1 VSINPLATFDCLYLG
16 SRLQRQIGGFS
27 AGELHL
33 FSYLACLLSLYNGQ
47 PQANWGYA
55 YVGTELGAPFSVDIH
70 NVIKSLLQW
79 GYFIQAEDRMEM
91 SEISRQ
97 QLAELSTQQLYENRL
112 PSLKAAGASTLAFSI
127 GTVRE
132 AMGQEPQLHR
142 AKAVP
147 LSRNLLEDTGL
158 DELYSQFAIL
168 REALGAEPTDLRS
181 SAVTWLTALFTT
193 SQENAVS
200 AT

>member
-1 VSINPLATFDCLYLG
+1 LG
-16 SRLQRQIGGFS
+16 SRLERQIGGFS
-27 AGELHL
+27 TGELHL
-33 FSYLACLLSLYNGQ
+33 FSYLACLLWLYNGQ
-47 PQANWGYA
+47 PQADWGYA
-55 YVGTELGAPFSVDIH
+55 YVGTELGAPFSVDVH
-70 NVIKSLLQW
+70 NVTKSLLQW
-79 GYFIQAEDRMEM
+79 GYFTQAENRMEM

-112 PSLKAAGASTLAFSI
+112 PCLKAAGASTLAFSI

-147 LSRNLLEDTGL
+147 LSRGLLEDAGL

-168 REALGAEPTDLRS
+168 REALGNEPTDLRS
-181 SAVTWLTALFTT
+181 SAVAWLTALFT
-193 SQENAVS
+193 SVPEDPAS